1 MTPEKTKKWFSRRE
15 GGWVRKEQGFLP
27 KADDVDLFSSSD
39 VRDKGNT
46 LKAPLLLVVEGGST
60 GRRLVDIC
68 SK

>member
-1 MTPEKTKKWFSRRE
+1 MGE
-15 GGWVRKEQGFLP
+15 KEQGFLP